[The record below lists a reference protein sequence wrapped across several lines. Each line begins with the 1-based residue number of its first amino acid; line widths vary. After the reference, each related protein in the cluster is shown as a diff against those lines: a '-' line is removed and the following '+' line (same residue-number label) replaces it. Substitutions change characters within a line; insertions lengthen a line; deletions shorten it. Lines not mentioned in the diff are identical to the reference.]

1 MLANRLRV
9 QYIRTRYI
17 TCTRGE
23 LGHSLAIE
31 MMHNRRIRPGLRG
44 GFQLTSELVLKLI
57 FNVQVVAAKLE
68 EEQAA
73 ETKILQDDQK
83 EEPNQDSY
91 EEKQDDSTK
100 NGTENLKENQT
111 LPNGEVL
118 QDEDEGVDLR
128 GSVHLKK

>member
-1 MLANRLRV
+1 M
-9 QYIRTRYI
+9 
-17 TCTRGE
+17 
-23 LGHSLAIE
+23 
-31 MMHNRRIRPGLRG
+31 G
-44 GFQLTSELVLKLI
+44 GGVQLTSALVLKLI

-91 EEKQDDSTK
+91 EEKQDDSSK

-111 LPNGEVL
+111 LPNGEVP

-128 GSVHLKK
+128 GSVHLKKIIDLIYYVFYSWVSGFVPNRLIAQLKQDHRYVRF